1 MIGIFYAHLHQNAY
15 LCSPN
20 EIEEMK
26 LITRISKVL
35 LIATIA
41 LVACQSEPKTD
52 LEHID
57 ALKKQVHTD
66 AKTMDE
72 LAAKDLVQI
81 EKDFFA
87 CDSMLQYLHPEEI
100 EEVFQQLQLV
110 DAYINQFKQMHPIMQ
125 ADMDSTLIQLDNL
138 KADIETHYISDSLA
152 AVYLDSEAQH
162 VTLLDNQVQYFKERL
177 GSCKK
182 DLKNFKKRK

>member
-1 MIGIFYAHLHQNAY
+1 
-15 LCSPN
+15 
-20 EIEEMK
+20 MK
-26 LITRISKVL
+26 LITHISKAL

-41 LVACQSEPKTD
+41 LAACQSAPKTD

-57 ALKKQVHTD
+57 ALKKQIQTD

-72 LAAKDLVQI
+72 LASKDLVQI

-87 CDSMLQYLHPEEI
+87 CDSMLQYLHPEEV

-125 ADMDSTLIQLDNL
+125 ADMDTTLIQLDKL
-138 KADIETHYISDSLA
+138 KSDIETHYFTDSLVA
-152 AVYLDSEAQH
+152 IYLDSEAQH
-162 VTLLDNQVQYFKERL
+162 VTLLNNQVQYFKDRL
-177 GSCKK
+177 SSCKK